1 MERIILSKPIET
13 TNGTVTEVNLDFDS
27 LTGQD
32 IIDAEKEFSIRGG
45 NAIMKENSKMYQG
58 IIAAKVSGI
67 IYDDLLLCTAK
78 DFSKITLQVQNF
90 FYE

>member
-1 MERIILSKPIET
+1 MVRITLAKSIET
-13 TNGTVTEVNLDFDS
+13 TNGIVTEVNLDFDS

-32 IIDAEKEFSIRGG
+32 IIDAEKEFTSKGG
-45 NAIMKENSKMYQG
+45 TALMKENSKMYQAV
-58 IIAAKVSGI
+58 IAAKVSGI

-78 DFSKITLQVQNF
+78 DFSNITLQVQNF

>member
-1 MERIILSKPIET
+1 MVKITLAKSIET
-13 TNGTVTEVNLDFDS
+13 TNGIVTEVNLDFDS

-32 IIDAEKEFSIRGG
+32 IIEAEKEFSMRGG

-78 DFSKITLQVQNF
+78 DFSNITLQVQNF